1 MFKKVFCLLMLCAAA
16 SGFAEE
22 IETVEGGTVTITTN
36 RPVRNLL
43 ATPSAESASLEIATS
58 TVTGEDIRLQNA
70 ATWSDALKFAP
81 GVFTETRGRKN
92 KSFTSFRGQIYPYP
106 DFAMNGIWQREFR
119 DMAYTLPA
127 SQIGR
132 IEVVRSSGTLL
143 MGLADIVGVINVL
156 PEKYDKPTTMIEGEI
171 GTFNSW
177 RTGIAHGNTTS
188 NGWYTAGATANATDG
203 PGGRNAAERSQSV
216 YGYGGIQAHERLYLE
231 GQFFAM
237 QGSRELMTPEPDGP
251 AQNSLKNQVEE
262 YDPFNAYSLGGKA
275 VFEQSPSAS
284 LELSAY
290 YTERSY
296 HYERTVINTN
306 QPPRTNQKYI
316 ERDYEYGAQL
326 IQALELTDANTL
338 RFGGVYNHWVC
349 PNGKDFYVGSPQDV
363 ETVAAVLTD
372 EQRLGKLTLDAGLRV
387 MRDYYNEYSGGA
399 YDINGVSRDF
409 ATIRNEWGD
418 PLLTGTLGTKYQVTD
433 AVSLYSH
440 LAGGQRSADPGALKQ
455 DGTDLENETRVMV
468 DAGVQVEDT
477 DKGTIKLGGF
487 YVLRN
492 DAVTKVGSQ
501 VTNAVTGDTFYFS
514 DNQDVRQYGLEL
526 ETRSAPIGGIATL
539 FFSATFMES
548 ELKPAGGS
556 GYEEYREIPNW
567 ILSGGMYVQHGPFD
581 FNLFGKHVSAY
592 ENYRFAQPVGGVA
605 PYCPLG
611 DFFDLN
617 LTAGY
622 TFGAKRSTRVYVSV
636 QNLLD
641 DEYSTV
647 VGWDDPGTKCA
658 VGVQHT
664 F

>member
-58 TVTGEDIRLQNA
+58 TVESEDIRLQNS
-70 ATWSDALKFAP
+70 ATWSDSLEFAP

-127 SQIGR
+127 SQVGS

-156 PEKYDKPTTMIEGEI
+156 PKKYDEPTTMIEGEY
-171 GTFNSW
+171 GTFNTW
-177 RTGIAHGNTTS
+177 RTGIANGNTTS
-188 NGWYTAGATANATDG
+188 NGWYTVGATANATDG
-203 PGGRNAAERSQSV
+203 PGGRNAAERSESA
-216 YGYGGIQAHERLYLE
+216 YGYGGVQAHDRLYLE
-231 GQFFAM
+231 GQFFVM
-237 QGSRELMTPEPDGP
+237 EGSRELMTPEPDGP
-251 AQNSLKNQVEE
+251 AQNNLKTRREE
-262 YDPFNAYSLGGKA
+262 YDPFNAYSAGGKA
-275 VFEQSPSAS
+275 VFEESTKAS
-284 LELSAY
+284 LELSGY
-290 YTERSY
+290 YTERRY
-296 HYERTVINTN
+296 NFINHTTPA
-306 QPPRTNQKYI
+306 QSALEK
-316 ERDYEYGAQL
+316 DHEYGAQL

-363 ETVAAVLTD
+363 ETVAAVITD

-387 MRDYYNEYSGGA
+387 TRDYYNQFSGGT

-418 PLLTGTLGTKYQVTD
+418 PLLTGTLGAKYQATD

-440 LAGGQRSADPGALKQ
+440 LAAGQRNAEPGALKA
-455 DGTDLENETRVMV
+455 DGTDLKNETRIMT
-468 DAGVQVEDT
+468 DAGVQVENT
-477 DKGTIKLGGF
+477 DKGMVKLGGF
-487 YVLRN
+487 YVLRK

-501 VTNAVTGDTFYFS
+501 VTNTVTGDTFYFS
-514 DNQDVRQYGLEL
+514 DNQDIQQYGLEL

-539 FFSATFMES
+539 FFSATVMES
-548 ELKPAGGS
+548 ELKPASGS

-567 ILSGGMYVQHGPFD
+567 ILSGGMYAQHGPFD
-581 FNLFGKHVSAY
+581 FNLTAKHVSGY
-592 ENYRFAQPVGGVA
+592 ENYRFAQDKQ
-605 PYCPLG
+605 YHPLG
-611 DFFDLN
+611 DFFDLG

-622 TFGAKRSTRVYVSV
+622 TYGAKRSTRVYVSV